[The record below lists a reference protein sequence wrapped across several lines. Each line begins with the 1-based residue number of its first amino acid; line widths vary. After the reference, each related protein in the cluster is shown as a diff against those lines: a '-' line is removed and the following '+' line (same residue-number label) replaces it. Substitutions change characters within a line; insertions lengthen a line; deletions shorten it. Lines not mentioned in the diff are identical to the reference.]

1 MPLDL
6 LKELIGHYRAHEA
19 WLREQVAACES
30 GQATHGL
37 NGRDDTKEFAADLK
51 HRAANIA
58 AMIEAYER
66 LAAKRN

>member
-6 LKELIGHYRAHEA
+6 LKEFVSHYRSHEA
-19 WLREQVAACES
+19 WLREQVGACES
-30 GQATHGL
+30 GHATHAL
-37 NGRDDTKEFAADLK
+37 DGRDNTKEFSADLK

-66 LAAKRN
+66 LATK